1 MSITTTG
8 YSLKRFEDI
17 LAEVQADF
25 ITASGNPNFDMSD
38 DSLIGILNNVW
49 VLKMSE
55 LHEIAAALWSA
66 GDVDTATGIALER
79 LVRRGRITRL
89 PAVKALGTL
98 EFTAN
103 QGTTIN
109 AGTQVKD
116 LAGNTVQT
124 LTQLTLN
131 TASVVG
137 ATLTITAVNNTT
149 YSIIINGVTY
159 TVVSDASAT
168 VTEIIGLFITAM
180 SSNTMITV
188 SDIGSKLSIT
198 STSPFSFSVGTN
210 IAVDKLTASVA
221 SEALVA
227 NTEDYEAD
235 TLKYLVNPNPAI
247 VVTNKQ
253 KWVTG
258 RALETDDEL
267 RNRFKTSVGGQG
279 KATVNALFSALSSTA
294 GVISAVV
301 EENWT
306 MSTSVTGLPA
316 KSFECT
322 VKGGSDLAIGNTIW
336 ETKPAGIQPFGNTST
351 VITDS
356 QTFPQT
362 IYFSRPIDQY
372 IHVRVEYQLYSEELF
387 PADGATQIANIVKS
401 FGDSLGLNQ
410 DVIPQRIMGAIYAGV
425 QGISNLVVTAGK
437 TSNPTDT
444 PILTNGIIPIDRKEE
459 AIFDLSRIIV
469 VAG

>member
-8 YSLKRFEDI
+8 YDLKRFEDI

-55 LHEIAAALWSA
+55 LHELAAALWSA
-66 GDVDTATGIALER
+66 GDIDSATGIALER
-79 LVRRGRITRL
+79 LVRRGRISRL

-116 LAGNTVQT
+116 LAGNVVQT

-131 TASVVG
+131 TGSVIG
-137 ATLTITAVNNTT
+137 TTLTITAANNTT
-149 YSIIINGVTY
+149 YSIVVNGITY
-159 TVVSDASAT
+159 TVISDASAT
-168 VTEIIGLFITAM
+168 VAEIISLFITAM
-180 SSNTMITV
+180 SSNTTLIV
-188 SDIGSKLSIT
+188 SNISNKLSIT
-198 STSPFSFSVGTN
+198 ASSPFSFSVGTN
-210 IAVDKLTASVA
+210 ITVDKLTSSVS

-235 TLKYLVNPNPAI
+235 TLKYLVNPNPSI
-247 VVTNKQ
+247 IVTNKQ
-253 KWVTG
+253 KWITG
-258 RALETDDEL
+258 RALETDTEL

-279 KATVNALFSALSSTA
+279 KATVNALFSALTSTA

-306 MSTSVTGLPA
+306 NTTNINGLPA

-322 VKGGSDLAIGNTIW
+322 VKGGSDLAVATTVW
-336 ETKPAGIQPFGNTST
+336 ETKPAGIQPFGNTNT
-351 VITDS
+351 TITDS
-356 QTFPQT
+356 QGYPQT
-362 IYFSRPIDQY
+362 IYYSRPIDQY
-372 IHVRVEYQLYSEELF
+372 IHVRVEYQLYNEEIF
-387 PADGATQIANIVKS
+387 PSDGATQIANIVKN
-401 FGDSLGLNQ
+401 FGDSLGLNE
-410 DVIPQRIMGAIYAGV
+410 DVIPQRIMGAIYANI
-425 QGISNLVVTAGK
+425 QGIGNLLVTAGK
-437 TSNPTDT
+437 TSGPSDT
-444 PILTNGIIPIDRKEE
+444 PILSSGITTIGRKEE
-459 AIFDLSRIIV
+459 AIFDLSRITV